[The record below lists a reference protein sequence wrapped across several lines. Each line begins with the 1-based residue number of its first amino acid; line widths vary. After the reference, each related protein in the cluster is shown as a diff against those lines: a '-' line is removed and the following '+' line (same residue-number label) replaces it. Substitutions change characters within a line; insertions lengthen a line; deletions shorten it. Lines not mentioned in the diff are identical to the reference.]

1 MIIDIPNVGQVN
13 FPDSMSEGEIN
24 AAAKKLYDESGVA
37 EKPQKSGLGA
47 AFQRG
52 AEQLVSSGQTAL
64 ESVTKGGAE
73 AARGA
78 QERGAD
84 IQRRLGEG
92 ASLERLQK
100 VYEEKGLFP
109 AAKELAGMVPTA
121 IVEQAPN
128 IGATL
133 AGAGVGALAGSAIF
147 PGVGTVIGGAL
158 GAFAPS
164 YVQQYGGNIQRQ
176 AEAQAAQGK
185 PLDISLGAAAG
196 TAAPMAALDVLG
208 TFIPLGGNMV
218 AKILGPAAG
227 KLLTTG
233 GSKAVEEGLLATITK
248 GTLTGIA
255 AEVPT
260 EVTQQMLE
268 RAQAGLSLTDKDA
281 LNEYGATAFA
291 VSLLGPIGII
301 GRVANKSQA
310 GRDLAEA
317 QRKAAE
323 SNEPQTVDIQ
333 TLQLPYDPNVQAPT
347 TYGTTPIIVNPD
359 GSTSFPSEA
368 NKFAPRV
375 TSELSARELARQNA
389 PISTAPTETT
399 ITEAFA
405 DPEDKARIE
414 AARWAEARKFSPAMQ
429 KLNKIEANKV
439 KLQAEQQAKLD
450 ATESRLSA
458 FSEGAFENG
467 VIRPPTPEQLQAER
481 AKAASF
487 NNLRTVARQVGNK
500 VEVYEGVLND
510 KGKINVKDPV
520 TGKTLTFNPNSPN
533 IVIDPTEKDIYALET
548 RGLGEDL
555 KTVDK
560 EIIKADKETKTQQSA
575 FGDWVKQN
583 PIRDSDV
590 MDILPEAVSP
600 TKKGY
605 SIKRDAKPF
614 FTKDGS
620 ALDDLAARAF
630 EAGLIT
636 QAEFE
641 STRDNGGVNAF
652 IRKLEQVYRKEP
664 VETTGNQDAF
674 AKIQALSN
682 EKDNLE
688 RELEK
693 RQQNLVEPT
702 EQEIVNRQVPFVA
715 ADQATPIT
723 LAQAEQLEP
732 VTPST
737 NISPSGE
744 TMFDVPY
751 EFSVKARQDMS
762 KIIPRLAKTLDKMG
776 LQKINI
782 NLSKN
787 LRAMIDGK
795 ITKVNGTYL
804 NRIISLCLDNP
815 NIEAT
820 LHHEAIHALKEMGLF
835 SPKEWAVLSKRAK
848 EQWID
853 KYNIK
858 TRYPDASPEV
868 QIEEAI
874 ASAFPSYMK
883 QVGQPRGLLQ
893 RIKDFVQRVGNVFR
907 GLGFNTSESV
917 FGKAATGQLTGEKIP
932 VRPTDFGISNLP
944 EVKVGNPIDTNS
956 QKFKTWFGDSI
967 FVDKNNKPLVLYH
980 GTKADITKF
989 RVSDGAF
996 GRGIYLTSDP
1006 EKASTYAKNSFGKS
1020 WQPIGPEGGNVLPLY
1035 VSMKNPKIN
1044 DTDVFKI
1051 KDANGKT
1058 MSISDAAKYITD
1070 QAKAEGYDG
1079 IILQDPYSGK
1089 ISEVVAFEPI
1099 QVKSAIG
1106 NIGEFSLNNE
1116 DILAE
1121 IPTKE
1126 KLKAPMAGVDPDYAE
1141 KLLNQFS
1148 AKKET
1153 VAERFKGL
1161 RANFSE
1167 RLITGLFD
1175 EFRAIKKYSDDAY
1188 MMARISKSIDG
1199 GLQGLLEYGQVFNDG
1214 GALNIRP
1221 GTKGLLE
1228 ILAPI
1233 GKEVDQYQI
1242 WKALSR
1248 DAALPLDKRSFDPE
1262 LLAGRDQLV
1271 KGTLDSKSRK
1281 ALYETALKEE
1291 NELNKSVLKVA
1302 LDAGVI
1308 DEYAFKRFSEDMYY
1322 IPFYRMMEDGDIAS
1336 VAKSSKLTGQYFS
1349 KELKGGMKKTNDLME
1364 NVLLNWS
1371 HILSAAMKNQA
1382 AVKTIQAAESMGA
1395 ASLAE
1400 KINGK
1405 YPSNTVK
1412 VMKDGQEVHYEIND
1426 AGLVDAISTISYLG
1440 PKSAFLD
1447 VAKGFTNALR
1457 YGVTLSP
1464 AYKVRNLIRDS
1475 IQSAAISPVG
1485 MNVFQNVIGGLAM
1498 SKQGHPTFMAAL
1510 AGGGIFEMGVA
1521 HEGNQAKLIKRLIN
1535 KGVAETSILD
1545 TSDKIKGKLQDALNY
1560 YNEIGNKF
1568 ENANRLS
1575 LYNKLR
1581 EEGKSHLEASYQA
1594 RDLMDFSMQGQFRA
1608 IKLVSSVVPFF
1619 NARLQG
1625 LYKLGR
1631 DGITP
1636 TYRVICN
1643 TVTGQPVDISDKQKA
1658 MRFATISS
1666 AVMLASMALYGM
1678 YKDDEDFKRR
1688 EEWDRDNFWWFKI
1701 GDTAY
1706 RIPKPFEIGA
1716 LGTLAER
1723 TYEQI
1728 ADDTVEGKVFFQRLN
1743 SILANN
1749 LSMNPMPQIFKPLI
1763 DLYANKD
1770 SFTGAPIESAGMQN
1784 LSAQERVTNRTS
1796 GIAIALGGVSS
1807 AASKVLTFN
1816 PDAQG
1821 ISPVQVDYAIKSYLG
1836 WAGATAVAT
1845 ADLAVEPFS
1854 EGTKVR
1860 PPIIDTV
1867 AMGFIKTEPETRSKY
1882 MTEFYQTNARVQ
1894 SALAD
1899 MRHYAEL
1906 GDSEK
1911 VQKLME
1917 EKGNDIALAKVY
1929 DKTSKEFAKIR
1940 QTIRVIEQRKD
1951 ISPED
1956 KRAEMNRLRILMS
1969 DIAAQM
1975 ESMKKSLNK

>member
-1 MIIDIPNVGQVN
+1 MAQEFTPEELGLVPTQREFSPEELGI
-13 FPDSMSEGEIN
+13 
-24 AAAKKLYDESGVA
+24 GVT

-52 AEQLVSSGQTAL
+52 AEQFGSSIQTAA
-64 ESVTKGGAE
+64 ESVTKGGEE

-78 QERGAD
+78 QARQAD

-100 VYEEKGLFP
+100 VYAEKGILP

-121 IVEQAPN
+121 IVEQVPN

-133 AGAGVGALAGSAIF
+133 AGAGAGALAGSAVF

-164 YVQQYGGNIQRQ
+164 YIQQYGGNIQRQ

-185 PLDISLGAAAG
+185 PLDINLGTAAG
-196 TAAPMAALDVLG
+196 TAVPMAGLDVLG

-218 AKILGPAAG
+218 AKILGPTAG

-268 RAQAGLSLTDKDA
+268 RAQAGLSLTDNDA
-281 LNEYGATAFA
+281 LNEYGSTAFA

-301 GRVANKSQA
+301 GRVANKAQA

-317 QRKAAE
+317 QKKAAE
-323 SNEPQTVDIQ
+323 SNEPQTVEIQ

-368 NKFAPRV
+368 NQFSPRG
-375 TSELSARELARQNA
+375 TAELSARELALQNA
-389 PISTAPTETT
+389 PISTAPKETT

-414 AARWAEARKFSPAMQ
+414 AARFEEARKFSPAMQ
-429 KLNKIEANKV
+429 KLNKMEADRTQR
-439 KLQAEQQAKLD
+439 QAEQQAKLD

-458 FSEGAFENG
+458 FTQGAFENG
-467 VIRPPTPEQLQAER
+467 VIRPLTPEQIQAER
-481 AKAASF
+481 TKKLILDQDIKTIAIDSPQGVQIYSGNMSK
-487 NNLRTVARQVGNK
+487 NGKVINVIDDLGNK
-500 VEVYEGVLND
+500 R
-510 KGKINVKDPV
+510 
-520 TGKTLTFNPNSPN
+520 TFNINRKDI
-533 IVIDPTEKDIYALET
+533 IVDPKEQDIYAIET
-548 RGLGEDL
+548 RNLGKDL

-560 EIIKADKETKTQQSA
+560 EIASAEKETKTQQSA

-641 STRDNGGVNAF
+641 STKDNGGVNAF
-652 IRKLEQVYRKEP
+652 VRKLEQVYRKEP
-664 VETTGNQDAF
+664 VETAANQDAF
-674 AKIQALSN
+674 AKIQSLSN
-682 EKDNLE
+682 EKDNLQ

-693 RQQNLVEPT
+693 RQQNLAEPT
-702 EQEIVNRQVPFVA
+702 EQEIANRQAPFVA
-715 ADQATPIT
+715 AEPATPIT
-723 LAQAEQLEP
+723 TAQAEQYEP
-732 VTPST
+732 VIPST

-744 TMFDVPY
+744 TMFEVPY

-787 LRAMIDGK
+787 LKAMIDGK

-835 SPKEWAVLSKRAK
+835 SPKEWAVLSKRAN

-853 KYNIK
+853 QYNIK
-858 TRYPDASPEV
+858 TRYPNASPEV

-893 RIKDFVQRVGNVFR
+893 RIKDFVQKVGNVFR

-917 FGKAATGQLTGEKIP
+917 FGKAATGRLTGE
-932 VRPTDFGISNLP
+932 G
-944 EVKVGNPIDTNS
+944 
-956 QKFKTWFGDSI
+956 Q
-967 FVDKNNKPLVLYH
+967 
-980 GTKADITKF
+980 
-989 RVSDGAF
+989 
-996 GRGIYLTSDP
+996 
-1006 EKASTYAKNSFGKS
+1006 
-1020 WQPIGPEGGNVLPLY
+1020 
-1035 VSMKNPKIN
+1035 
-1044 DTDVFKI
+1044 
-1051 KDANGKT
+1051 
-1058 MSISDAAKYITD
+1058 
-1070 QAKAEGYDG
+1070 
-1079 IILQDPYSGK
+1079 
-1089 ISEVVAFEPI
+1089 VAMPRTEA
-1099 QVKSAIG
+1099 V
-1106 NIGEFSLNNE
+1106 
-1116 DILAE
+1116 AE

-1126 KLKAPMAGVDPDYAE
+1126 KLKAPMAGVDPAYAE

-1153 VAERFKGL
+1153 VAERFNGL
-1161 RANFSE
+1161 KSNFSE

-1175 EFRAIKKYSDDAY
+1175 EFRAIKKFSEEAY

-1214 GALNIRP
+1214 GALNIKP

-1242 WKALSR
+1242 WKALNR
-1248 DAALPLDKRSFDPE
+1248 DAALPLEKRSFTPE
-1262 LLAGRDQLV
+1262 LLAGRDQLS
-1271 KGTLDSKSRK
+1271 KGTLDGKSRK

-1291 NELNKSVLKVA
+1291 NELNKSVIKVA

-1308 DEYAFKRFSEDMYY
+1308 DQAGFNKFSNDLYY
-1322 IPFYRMMEDGDIAS
+1322 IPFYKIMEDGDVAS
-1336 VAKSSKLTGQYFS
+1336 VSKSSKLTGQYFS

-1412 VMKDGQEVHYEIND
+1412 VMKDGQEVHYEVND

-1475 IQSAAISPVG
+1475 IQSAAISPLSAN
-1485 MNVFQNVIGGLAM
+1485 MFSNVFKGLAM
-1498 SKQGHPTFMAAL
+1498 SKEGHPTFMAAL
-1510 AGGGIFEMGVA
+1510 AGGGIFEMGTA
-1521 HEGNQAKLIKRLIN
+1521 HEGNQSKLIKRLID
-1535 KGVAETSILD
+1535 KGVSETSILD
-1545 TSDKIKGKLQDALNY
+1545 TSGKIKGKLQDALDY

-1568 ENANRLS
+1568 ENANRLA
-1575 LYNKLR
+1575 LYDKLMK
-1581 EEGKSHLEASYQA
+1581 EGKSHLEAAYQS

-1608 IKLVSSVVPFF
+1608 IKLVASVVPFF

-1631 DGITP
+1631 DGVTP

-1643 TVTGQPVDISDKQKA
+1643 TVTGKPVEISDKQKA
-1658 MRFATISS
+1658 MRFTTISS

-1678 YKDDEDFKRR
+1678 YKDDEEFKRR
-1688 EEWDRDNFWWFKI
+1688 EDWDRDNFWWFKI
-1701 GDTAY
+1701 DDTAY

-1716 LGTLAER
+1716 LGTIAER
-1723 TYEQI
+1723 TYEQV

-1845 ADLAVEPFS
+1845 ADLAVQPFS

-1860 PPIIDTV
+1860 PPVIDIV
-1867 AMGFIKTEPETRSKY
+1867 AMGFIKTEPETQSKY

-1894 SALAD
+1894 SAMAD

-1911 VQKLME
+1911 VQKIME

-1940 QTIRVIEQRKD
+1940 QAIRVIEQMKD

-1975 ESMKKSLNK
+1975 ESMKKSLSK

>member
-13 FPDSMSEGEIN
+13 FPDSMSESEII
-24 AAAKKLYDESGVA
+24 AAAQKLYDESGVA

-47 AFQRG
+47 ALQRG

-64 ESVTKGGAE
+64 ESVTKGGEE

-78 QERGAD
+78 QARQAD

-100 VYEEKGLFP
+100 VYEEKGIFP

-133 AGAGVGALAGSAIF
+133 AGAGAGALAGSAVF

-164 YVQQYGGNIQRQ
+164 YIQQYGGNIQRQ

-185 PLDISLGAAAG
+185 PLDINLGAAAG
-196 TAAPMAALDVLG
+196 TAVPMAGLDVLG

-218 AKILGPAAG
+218 AKILGPTAG

-301 GRVANKSQA
+301 GRVSNKAQA

-317 QRKAAE
+317 QKKAAE
-323 SNEPQTVDIQ
+323 SNEPQTVEIQ

-368 NKFAPRV
+368 NQFAPRG
-375 TSELSARELARQNA
+375 TAELSARELALQNV
-389 PISTAPTETT
+389 PVSTVPKETT

-414 AARWAEARKFSPAMQ
+414 AARWEEARKFSPAMQ
-429 KLNKIEANKV
+429 KLNKMEADKA
-439 KLQAEQQAKLD
+439 KRQTEQQARED
-450 ATESRLSA
+450 AKESKLSA
-458 FSEGAFENG
+458 FTQGAFENG
-467 VIRPPTPEQLQAER
+467 VILPPTPEQLQLER
-481 AKAASF
+481 AKKLILDQDIKTIAIDSPQG
-487 NNLRTVARQVGNK
+487 VQIYSGNMTK
-500 VEVYEGVLND
+500 N
-510 KGKINVKDPV
+510 GKFINVIDDS
-520 TGKTLTFNPNSPN
+520 GKKLTFNINRKDI
-533 IVIDPTEKDIYALET
+533 IVDPKEQDIYAIET
-548 RGLGEDL
+548 RNIGKDL

-560 EIIKADKETKTQQSA
+560 EIASAEKETKTQQSA

-583 PIRDSDV
+583 PIKDSDV

-605 SIKRDAKPF
+605 SIKKDAKPF

-641 STRDNGGVNAF
+641 STKDNGGVNAF
-652 IRKLEQVYRKEP
+652 VRKLEQVYRKEP
-664 VETTGNQDAF
+664 VETAGNQDAF

-693 RQQNLVEPT
+693 RQQNLAEPT
-702 EQEIVNRQVPFVA
+702 EQEIANRQAPFVA
-715 ADQATPIT
+715 AEPATPIT
-723 LAQAEQLEP
+723 TAQAEQYEP
-732 VTPST
+732 VIPST
-737 NISPSGE
+737 NISPSGK
-744 TMFDVPY
+744 TMFEAAAPKQIKITEEDKRIESDLKGKSLLEVSNWAIKNAPNN
-751 EFSVKARQDMS
+751 FAKAIAGMVDKRIQQMSNRGVKLDFDIQS
-762 KIIPRLAKTLDKMG
+762 GNSRLAKMYNAKGMAEFKFGKKGEDTSAKITLNGAATLDNQNGYPPGTNYVTILHELLHVATKGQLFLRTKNDPLVVQLNDLRNQVVKYFNERVKEKDLTPFMERIYKNEINAIKNIDELVSWG
-776 LQKINI
+776 LTDRDMQEF
-782 NLSKN
+782 LS
-787 LRAMIDGK
+787 
-795 ITKVNGTYL
+795 
-804 NRIISLCLDNP
+804 
-815 NIEAT
+815 E
-820 LHHEAIHALKEMGLF
+820 
-835 SPKEWAVLSKRAK
+835 
-848 EQWID
+848 
-853 KYNIK
+853 IK
-858 TRYPDASPEV
+858 
-868 QIEEAI
+868 
-874 ASAFPSYMK
+874 
-883 QVGQPRGLLQ
+883 
-893 RIKDFVQRVGNVFR
+893 VGNKTI
-907 GLGFNTSESV
+907 FNKFVDLIRQIIGIAKNFETALDRLVTTSES
-917 FGKAATGQLTGEKIP
+917 
-932 VRPTDFGISNLP
+932 
-944 EVKVGNPIDTNS
+944 
-956 QKFKTWFGDSI
+956 
-967 FVDKNNKPLVLYH
+967 
-980 GTKADITKF
+980 
-989 RVSDGAF
+989 
-996 GRGIYLTSDP
+996 
-1006 EKASTYAKNSFGKS
+1006 
-1020 WQPIGPEGGNVLPLY
+1020 
-1035 VSMKNPKIN
+1035 
-1044 DTDVFKI
+1044 
-1051 KDANGKT
+1051 
-1058 MSISDAAKYITD
+1058 
-1070 QAKAEGYDG
+1070 
-1079 IILQDPYSGK
+1079 IL
-1089 ISEVVAFEPI
+1089 
-1099 QVKSAIG
+1099 
-1106 NIGEFSLNNE
+1106 NE
-1116 DILAE
+1116 DIETIAGRLDSQNYSFGIKGVAKPFTGE
-1121 IPTKE
+1121 QQTLFQQSTKE
-1126 KLKAPMAGVDPDYAE
+1126 RLKAPMQGVDPAYAE

-1153 VAERFKGL
+1153 VAERFNGL

-1175 EFRAIKKYSDDAY
+1175 EFRAIKKYSDNAY

-1214 GALNIRP
+1214 GALNIKP

-1242 WKALSR
+1242 WKALNR
-1248 DAALPLDKRSFDPE
+1248 DAALPLEKRSFTPE
-1262 LLAGRDQLV
+1262 LLAGKDQLAQ
-1271 KGTLDSKSRK
+1271 GTLDGKSRK

-1308 DEYAFKRFSEDMYY
+1308 DKYAFKRFSDDMYY
-1322 IPFYRMMEDGDIAS
+1322 IPFYKIMEDGDVAS
-1336 VAKSSKLTGQYFS
+1336 VSKSSKLTGQYFS

-1395 ASLAE
+1395 ANLAE

-1485 MNVFQNVIGGLAM
+1485 MNVFQNVMGGLAM
-1498 SKQGHPTFMAAL
+1498 SKEGHPTFMAAL
-1510 AGGGIFEMGVA
+1510 AGGGIFEMGTA
-1521 HEGNQAKLIKRLIN
+1521 HEGNQSKLIKRLID

-1545 TSDKIKGKLQDALNY
+1545 TTGKIKGKLQDALDY

-1575 LYNKLR
+1575 LYNKLK

-1608 IKLVSSVVPFF
+1608 IKLVASVVPFF

-1643 TVTGQPVDISDKQKA
+1643 ATTGAELQIGDKQKA

-1688 EEWDRDNFWWFKI
+1688 EDWDRDNFWWFKI

-1716 LGTLAER
+1716 LGTIAER

-1845 ADLAVEPFS
+1845 ADLAVQPFS

-1860 PPIIDTV
+1860 PPVIDIV
-1867 AMGFIKTEPETRSKY
+1867 AMGFIKTEPETQSKY

-1894 SALAD
+1894 SAMAD

-1911 VQKLME
+1911 VQKIME

-1940 QTIRVIEQRKD
+1940 QAIRVIEQMKD

>member
-1 MIIDIPNVGQVN
+1 MAQEFTPEELGLVPAQREFSPEELGI
-13 FPDSMSEGEIN
+13 
-24 AAAKKLYDESGVA
+24 GVA

-47 AFQRG
+47 ALQRG
-52 AEQLVSSGQTAL
+52 TEQFGSSIQAAY
-64 ESVTKGGAE
+64 EAATKGDTE
-73 AARGA
+73 AALRA
-78 QERGAD
+78 QARQAD
-84 IQRRLGEG
+84 IQRRLGTG
-92 ASLERLQK
+92 ASLERVLEAYDKQ
-100 VYEEKGLFP
+100 GLL
-109 AAKELAGMVPTA
+109 AATKEVASQAPSA
-121 IVEQAPN
+121 IVEQLPN
-128 IGATL
+128 LGTTVASSL
-133 AGAGVGALAGSAIF
+133 A
-147 PGVGTVIGGAL
+147 
-158 GAFAPS
+158 
-164 YVQQYGGNIQRQ
+164 
-176 AEAQAAQGK
+176 
-185 PLDISLGAAAG
+185 GAAAG
-196 TAAPMAALDVLG
+196 TAILPGVGTIIGGLGGAFLPSLAQQYSGAIQRQAEVQQAEGKPVDISSTKALAASVPGALLDTAS
-208 TFIPLGGNMV
+208 TFIPLGGKLATKV
-218 AKILGPAAG
+218 FGPAVG
-227 KLLTTG
+227 KLLGAGAGAAAEKLAKESLLTTI
-233 GSKAVEEGLLATITK
+233 AK
-248 GTLTGIA
+248 GTAVGMA
-255 AEVPT
+255 AEIPT

-268 RAQAGLSLTDKDA
+268 RAQAGLSITDDDA
-281 LNEYGATAFA
+281 LKEYGETAFA

-301 GRVANKSQA
+301 GRVSNKSQA
-310 GRDLAEA
+310 GRDLA
-317 QRKAAE
+317 QTQKLAAE
-323 SNEPQTVDIQ
+323 TNQPQEVNITVTDSEEPQTLYVSPTGEIANSLESLKEAAQ
-333 TLQLPYDPNVQAPT
+333 FKQYYEQQVANKQEESRIAAIPAEPVRSPEQNVAYVDPNKGLQYYTGVPNKT
-347 TYGTTPIIVNPD
+347 
-359 GSTSFPSEA
+359 GSGIKLFDDAGAFVKEVKSN
-368 NKFAPRV
+368 NKSIAI
-375 TSELSARELARQNA
+375 N
-389 PISTAPTETT
+389 PTET
-399 ITEAFA
+399 
-405 DPEDKARIE
+405 
-414 AARWAEARKFSPAMQ
+414 
-429 KLNKIEANKV
+429 
-439 KLQAEQQAKLD
+439 
-450 ATESRLSA
+450 
-458 FSEGAFENG
+458 
-467 VIRPPTPEQLQAER
+467 
-481 AKAASF
+481 
-487 NNLRTVARQVGNK
+487 
-500 VEVYEGVLND
+500 EVQN
-510 KGKINVKDPV
+510 
-520 TGKTLTFNPNSPN
+520 
-533 IVIDPTEKDIYALET
+533 
-548 RGLGEDL
+548 L
-555 KTVDK
+555 KTKEYQYDVNRLGKELDLAK
-560 EIIKADKETKTQQSA
+560 TQFVQDSDSFTRFLKAHPLKSTLYGEIIAKVPNKNIALTKEKAKGFFINSQE
-575 FGDWVKQN
+575 
-583 PIRDSDV
+583 
-590 MDILPEAVSP
+590 
-600 TKKGY
+600 KGY
-605 SIKRDAKPF
+605 
-614 FTKDGS
+614 
-620 ALDDLAARAF
+620 ALDDLARIAA
-630 EAGLIT
+630 EAGLMT
-636 QAEFE
+636 EE
-641 STRDNGGVNAF
+641 ELNDPTDNGGVNAL
-652 IRKLEQVYRKEP
+652 IDKIKQAYDPKEYGP
-664 VETTGNQDAF
+664 VSTPLSADSESKYNSILDAYTRADQRLQDHMETV
-674 AKIQALSN
+674 
-682 EKDNLE
+682 
-688 RELEK
+688 
-693 RQQNLVEPT
+693 QQQKAAIPT
-702 EQEIVNRQVPFVA
+702 EEQITATQPEFVA
-715 ADQATPIT
+715 PAPATPIT
-723 LAQAEQLEP
+723 PVQAEQLEP
-732 VTPST
+732 ITPST
-737 NISPSGE
+737 NISPEGNLRFE
-744 TMFDVPY
+744 VPY

-787 LRAMIDGK
+787 LKAMIDGK

-835 SPKEWAVLSKRAK
+835 SPKEWAVLSKRAN

-853 KYNIK
+853 QYNIK
-858 TRYPDASPEV
+858 TRYPNASPEV

-883 QVGQPRGLLQ
+883 QVGQARGLLQ
-893 RIKDFVQRVGNVFR
+893 RIKDFVQKVGNVLR
-907 GLGFNTSESV
+907 GLGYQTSDMVFNRTPEAV
-917 FGKAATGQLTGEKIP
+917 FEKARTAQLTGE
-932 VRPTDFGISNLP
+932 GAAAAGQL
-944 EVKVGNPIDTNS
+944 
-956 QKFKTWFGDSI
+956 
-967 FVDKNNKPLVLYH
+967 
-980 GTKADITKF
+980 KADTGLQPVVSNDPDEKYGKQADFDNGNAYVKYFLDGNGKIHVTDINAENSTNISGRQILQWIKDTYNKSILVDEVDPPAAKF
-989 RVSDGAF
+989 WDKMQKEGLIDDWSHQIY
-996 GRGIYLTSDP
+996 RGKLSPFETTSD
-1006 EKASTYAKNSFGKS
+1006 
-1020 WQPIGPEGGNVLPLY
+1020 IR
-1035 VSMKNPKIN
+1035 
-1044 DTDVFKI
+1044 
-1051 KDANGKT
+1051 
-1058 MSISDAAKYITD
+1058 
-1070 QAKAEGYDG
+1070 AEV
-1079 IILQDPYSGK
+1079 PSRK
-1089 ISEVVAFEPI
+1089 
-1099 QVKSAIG
+1099 
-1106 NIGEFSLNNE
+1106 
-1116 DILAE
+1116 
-1121 IPTKE
+1121 
-1126 KLKAPMAGVDPDYAE
+1126 KLKAPMADVDPAYAE

-1153 VAERFKGL
+1153 VAERFNGL

-1175 EFRAIKKYSDDAY
+1175 EFRSIKRFSEEAY

-1214 GALNIRP
+1214 GALNIKP
-1221 GTKGLLE
+1221 GTKGLLD

-1248 DAALPLDKRSFDPE
+1248 DAAMPLDKRSFDPE
-1262 LLAGRDQLV
+1262 LLAGKDQLV
-1271 KGTLDSKSRK
+1271 KGTLDGKSRK

-1308 DEYAFKRFSEDMYY
+1308 DKTGFDKFSKDLYY
-1322 IPFYRMMEDGDIAS
+1322 IPFYKMMEDGDIAS
-1336 VAKSSKLTGQYFS
+1336 VSKSSKLTGQYFS

-1382 AVKTIQAAESMGA
+1382 AVKTIDSAEKMGA
-1395 ASLAE
+1395 ASLAQ

-1498 SKQGHPTFMAAL
+1498 SKEGHPTFMAAL
-1510 AGGGIFEMGVA
+1510 AGGGIFEMGTA

-1545 TSDKIKGKLQDALNY
+1545 TSGKIKGKLQDALNY

-1575 LYNKLR
+1575 LYNKLK

-1608 IKLVSSVVPFF
+1608 IKLVASVVPFF

-1643 TVTGQPVDISDKQKA
+1643 ATTGAELQIGDKQKA

-1749 LSMNPMPQIFKPLI
+1749 LSMNPMPQVFKPLI

-1770 SFTGAPIESAGMQN
+1770 SFTGAPIESAGMEN
-1784 LSAQERVTNRTS
+1784 LSKQERVTNKTS

-1807 AASKVLTFN
+1807 AASKILTFN
-1816 PDAQG
+1816 PDAEG
-1821 ISPVQVDYAIKSYLG
+1821 ISPIQIDYAIKSYLG

-1845 ADLAVEPFS
+1845 ADLAVEPFT

-1894 SALAD
+1894 SAMAD
-1899 MRHYAEL
+1899 MRHYAAL
-1906 GDSEK
+1906 GESEK
-1911 VQKLME
+1911 VQKIIE
-1917 EKGNDIALAKVY
+1917 DKGDDIALAKLY

-1940 QTIRVIEQRKD
+1940 QAIRTIEQMKD

-1975 ESMKKSLNK
+1975 ESMKKSLSK

>member
-1 MIIDIPNVGQVN
+1 MAQEFTPEELGLVPAQREFSPEELGI
-13 FPDSMSEGEIN
+13 
-24 AAAKKLYDESGVA
+24 GVA

-47 AFQRG
+47 ALQRG
-52 AEQLVSSGQTAL
+52 TEQFGSSIQAAY
-64 ESVTKGGAE
+64 EAATKGDTE
-73 AARGA
+73 AALRA
-78 QERGAD
+78 QARQAD
-84 IQRRLGEG
+84 IQRRLGTG
-92 ASLERLQK
+92 ASLERVLEAYDKQ
-100 VYEEKGLFP
+100 GLL
-109 AAKELAGMVPTA
+109 AATKEVASQAPSA
-121 IVEQAPN
+121 IVEQLPN
-128 IGATL
+128 LGTTVASSL
-133 AGAGVGALAGSAIF
+133 A
-147 PGVGTVIGGAL
+147 
-158 GAFAPS
+158 
-164 YVQQYGGNIQRQ
+164 
-176 AEAQAAQGK
+176 
-185 PLDISLGAAAG
+185 GAAAG
-196 TAAPMAALDVLG
+196 TAILPGVGTIIGGLGGAFLPSLAQQYSGAIQRQAEVQQAEGKPVDISSTKALAASVPGALLDTAS
-208 TFIPLGGNMV
+208 TFIPLGGKLATKV
-218 AKILGPAAG
+218 FGPAVG
-227 KLLTTG
+227 KLLGAGAGAAAEKLAKESLLTTI
-233 GSKAVEEGLLATITK
+233 AK
-248 GTLTGIA
+248 GTAVGMA
-255 AEVPT
+255 AEIPT

-268 RAQAGLSLTDKDA
+268 RAQAGLSITDDDA
-281 LNEYGATAFA
+281 LKEYGETAFA

-301 GRVANKSQA
+301 GRVSNKSQA
-310 GRDLAEA
+310 GRDLA
-317 QRKAAE
+317 QTQKLAAE
-323 SNEPQTVDIQ
+323 TNQPQEVNITVTDSEEPQTLYV
-333 TLQLPYDPNVQAPT
+333 APT
-347 TYGTTPIIVNPD
+347 GEIANSLESLKEAAQFKQYYEQQV
-359 GSTSFPSEA
+359 A
-368 NKFAPRV
+368 NKQEESRIAAIPAEPVR
-375 TSELSARELARQNA
+375 SPEQNVA
-389 PISTAPTETT
+389 YVDPDKGLQYYTGVPNKTGSGIKLFDDAGAFVKEVKSNNKSIAINPTET
-399 ITEAFA
+399 
-405 DPEDKARIE
+405 
-414 AARWAEARKFSPAMQ
+414 
-429 KLNKIEANKV
+429 
-439 KLQAEQQAKLD
+439 
-450 ATESRLSA
+450 
-458 FSEGAFENG
+458 
-467 VIRPPTPEQLQAER
+467 
-481 AKAASF
+481 
-487 NNLRTVARQVGNK
+487 
-500 VEVYEGVLND
+500 EVQN
-510 KGKINVKDPV
+510 
-520 TGKTLTFNPNSPN
+520 
-533 IVIDPTEKDIYALET
+533 
-548 RGLGEDL
+548 L
-555 KTVDK
+555 KTKEYQYDVNRLGKELDLAK
-560 EIIKADKETKTQQSA
+560 TQFVQDSDSFTRFLKTHPLKSTLYGEIIAKVPNKNIALTKEKAKGFFINSQE
-575 FGDWVKQN
+575 
-583 PIRDSDV
+583 
-590 MDILPEAVSP
+590 
-600 TKKGY
+600 KGY
-605 SIKRDAKPF
+605 
-614 FTKDGS
+614 
-620 ALDDLAARAF
+620 ALDDLARIAA
-630 EAGLIT
+630 EAGLMT
-636 QAEFE
+636 EE
-641 STRDNGGVNAF
+641 ELNDPTDNGGVNAL
-652 IRKLEQVYRKEP
+652 IDKIKQAYDPKEYGP
-664 VETTGNQDAF
+664 VSTPLSADSESKYNSILDAYTRADQRLQDHMETV
-674 AKIQALSN
+674 
-682 EKDNLE
+682 
-688 RELEK
+688 
-693 RQQNLVEPT
+693 QQQKTVIPT
-702 EQEIVNRQVPFVA
+702 EEQITATQPEFVA
-715 ADQATPIT
+715 PELATPIT
-723 LAQAEQLEP
+723 PAQAEQYEP

-737 NISPSGE
+737 NISPEGDLRFE
-744 TMFDVPY
+744 VPY

-787 LRAMIDGK
+787 LKAMIDGK

-835 SPKEWAVLSKRAK
+835 SPKEWAVLSKRAN

-853 KYNIK
+853 QYNIK
-858 TRYPDASPEV
+858 TRYPNASPEV

-883 QVGQPRGLLQ
+883 QVGQARGLLQ
-893 RIKDFVQRVGNVFR
+893 RIKDFVQKVGNVLR
-907 GLGFNTSESV
+907 GLGYQTSDMVFNRTPEAV
-917 FGKAATGQLTGEKIP
+917 FEKARTAKLTGE
-932 VRPTDFGISNLP
+932 
-944 EVKVGNPIDTNS
+944 
-956 QKFKTWFGDSI
+956 
-967 FVDKNNKPLVLYH
+967 
-980 GTKADITKF
+980 
-989 RVSDGAF
+989 
-996 GRGIYLTSDP
+996 
-1006 EKASTYAKNSFGKS
+1006 GKETT
-1020 WQPIGPEGGNVLPLY
+1020 PRTEAV
-1035 VSMKNPKIN
+1035 
-1044 DTDVFKI
+1044 
-1051 KDANGKT
+1051 
-1058 MSISDAAKYITD
+1058 
-1070 QAKAEGYDG
+1070 
-1079 IILQDPYSGK
+1079 
-1089 ISEVVAFEPI
+1089 
-1099 QVKSAIG
+1099 
-1106 NIGEFSLNNE
+1106 
-1116 DILAE
+1116 AE

-1126 KLKAPMAGVDPDYAE
+1126 KLKAPMAGVDPAYAE

-1153 VAERFKGL
+1153 VAERFNGL
-1161 RANFSE
+1161 KANFSE

-1175 EFRAIKKYSDDAY
+1175 EFRSIKRFSEEAY

-1221 GTKGLLE
+1221 RTKGLLD

-1248 DAALPLDKRSFDPE
+1248 DAAMPLDKRSFDPE
-1262 LLAGRDQLV
+1262 LLAGKDQLV
-1271 KGTLDSKSRK
+1271 KGTLDGKSRK

-1308 DEYAFKRFSEDMYY
+1308 DKTGFDKFSKDLYY
-1322 IPFYRMMEDGDIAS
+1322 IPFYKMMEDGDIAS
-1336 VAKSSKLTGQYFS
+1336 VSKSSKLTGQYFS

-1382 AVKTIQAAESMGA
+1382 AVKTIDSAEKMGA
-1395 ASLAE
+1395 ASLAQ

-1498 SKQGHPTFMAAL
+1498 SKEGHPTFMAAL
-1510 AGGGIFEMGVA
+1510 AGGGIFEMGTA

-1545 TSDKIKGKLQDALNY
+1545 TSGKIKGKLQDALNY

-1575 LYNKLR
+1575 LYNKLK

-1608 IKLVSSVVPFF
+1608 IKLVASVVPFF

-1643 TVTGQPVDISDKQKA
+1643 ATTGAELQIGDKQKA

-1749 LSMNPMPQIFKPLI
+1749 LSMNPMPQVFKPLI

-1770 SFTGAPIESAGMQN
+1770 SFTGAPIESAGMEN
-1784 LSAQERVTNRTS
+1784 LSKQERVTNKTS

-1807 AASKVLTFN
+1807 AASKILTFN
-1816 PDAQG
+1816 PDAEG
-1821 ISPVQVDYAIKSYLG
+1821 ISPIQIDYAIKSYLG

-1845 ADLAVEPFS
+1845 ADLAVEPFT

-1894 SALAD
+1894 SAMAD
-1899 MRHYAEL
+1899 MRHYAAL
-1906 GDSEK
+1906 GESEK
-1911 VQKLME
+1911 VQKIIE
-1917 EKGNDIALAKVY
+1917 DKGDDIALAKLY

-1940 QTIRVIEQRKD
+1940 QAIRTIEQMKD

>member
-47 AFQRG
+47 ALQRG

-64 ESVTKGGAE
+64 ESVTKGGEE

-78 QERGAD
+78 QARQAD

-100 VYEEKGLFP
+100 VYEEKGIFP

-133 AGAGVGALAGSAIF
+133 AGAGAGALAGSAVF

-164 YVQQYGGNIQRQ
+164 YIQQYGGNIQRQ

-185 PLDISLGAAAG
+185 PLDINLGAAAG
-196 TAAPMAALDVLG
+196 TAVPMAGLDVLG

-218 AKILGPAAG
+218 AKILGPTAG

-268 RAQAGLSLTDKDA
+268 RAQAGLSLTDNDA
-281 LNEYGATAFA
+281 LNEYGSTAFA

-301 GRVANKSQA
+301 GRVANKAQA

-317 QRKAAE
+317 QKKAAE
-323 SNEPQTVDIQ
+323 SNQPQTVEIQ

-368 NKFAPRV
+368 NQFAPRG
-375 TSELSARELARQNA
+375 TAELSARELALQNA
-389 PISTAPTETT
+389 PISTAPKETT

-414 AARWAEARKFSPAMQ
+414 AARFAEARKFSPAMQ
-429 KLNKIEANKV
+429 KLNKMEADRTQR
-439 KLQAEQQAKLD
+439 QAEQQAKLD

-458 FSEGAFENG
+458 FTQGAFENG
-467 VIRPPTPEQLQAER
+467 VIRPLTPEQIQAER
-481 AKAASF
+481 TKKLILDQDIKTIAIDSPQG
-487 NNLRTVARQVGNK
+487 VQIYSGNMTK
-500 VEVYEGVLND
+500 N
-510 KGKINVKDPV
+510 GKFINVIDDS
-520 TGKTLTFNPNSPN
+520 GKKLTFNINRKDI
-533 IVIDPTEKDIYALET
+533 IVDPKEQDIYAIET
-548 RGLGEDL
+548 RNLGKDL

-560 EIIKADKETKTQQSA
+560 EIASAEKETKTQQSA

-641 STRDNGGVNAF
+641 STKDNGGVNAF
-652 IRKLEQVYRKEP
+652 VRKLEQVYRKEP
-664 VETTGNQDAF
+664 VETAGNQDAF
-674 AKIQALSN
+674 AKIQSLNN
-682 EKDNLE
+682 EKDNLQ

-693 RQQNLVEPT
+693 RQQNLAEPT
-702 EQEIVNRQVPFVA
+702 EQEIANRQAPFVA
-715 ADQATPIT
+715 AEPATPIT
-723 LAQAEQLEP
+723 TAQAEQYEP

-744 TMFDVPY
+744 TMFEVPY

-787 LRAMIDGK
+787 LKAMIDGK

-835 SPKEWAVLSKRAK
+835 SPKEWAVLSKRAN

-853 KYNIK
+853 QYNIK
-858 TRYPDASPEV
+858 TRYPNASPEV

-893 RIKDFVQRVGNVFR
+893 RIKDFVQKVGNVFR

-917 FGKAATGQLTGEKIP
+917 FGKAATGRLTGE
-932 VRPTDFGISNLP
+932 G
-944 EVKVGNPIDTNS
+944 
-956 QKFKTWFGDSI
+956 Q
-967 FVDKNNKPLVLYH
+967 
-980 GTKADITKF
+980 
-989 RVSDGAF
+989 
-996 GRGIYLTSDP
+996 
-1006 EKASTYAKNSFGKS
+1006 
-1020 WQPIGPEGGNVLPLY
+1020 
-1035 VSMKNPKIN
+1035 
-1044 DTDVFKI
+1044 
-1051 KDANGKT
+1051 
-1058 MSISDAAKYITD
+1058 
-1070 QAKAEGYDG
+1070 
-1079 IILQDPYSGK
+1079 
-1089 ISEVVAFEPI
+1089 VAMPRTEA
-1099 QVKSAIG
+1099 V
-1106 NIGEFSLNNE
+1106 
-1116 DILAE
+1116 AE

-1126 KLKAPMAGVDPDYAE
+1126 KLKAPMAGVDPAYAE

-1153 VAERFKGL
+1153 VAERFNGL
-1161 RANFSE
+1161 KSNFSE

-1175 EFRAIKKYSDDAY
+1175 EFRAIKKFSEEAY

-1214 GALNIRP
+1214 GALNIKP

-1242 WKALSR
+1242 WKALNR
-1248 DAALPLDKRSFDPE
+1248 DAALPLEKRSFTPE
-1262 LLAGRDQLV
+1262 LLAGKDQLAQ
-1271 KGTLDSKSRK
+1271 GTLDGKSRK

-1308 DEYAFKRFSEDMYY
+1308 DKYAFKRFSDDMYY
-1322 IPFYRMMEDGDIAS
+1322 IPFYKIMEDGDVAS
-1336 VAKSSKLTGQYFS
+1336 VSKSSKLTGQYFS

-1395 ASLAE
+1395 ANLAE

-1498 SKQGHPTFMAAL
+1498 SKEGHPTFMAAL
-1510 AGGGIFEMGVA
+1510 AGGGIFEMGTA
-1521 HEGNQAKLIKRLIN
+1521 HEGNQSKLIKRLIG

-1545 TSDKIKGKLQDALNY
+1545 TTGKIKGKLQDALNY

-1575 LYNKLR
+1575 LYNKLK

-1608 IKLVSSVVPFF
+1608 IKLVASVVPFF

-1643 TVTGQPVDISDKQKA
+1643 ATTGAELQIGDKQKA

-1688 EEWDRDNFWWFKI
+1688 EDWDRDNFWWFKI

-1716 LGTLAER
+1716 LGTIAER

-1845 ADLAVEPFS
+1845 ADLAVQPFS

-1860 PPIIDTV
+1860 PPVIDIV
-1867 AMGFIKTEPETRSKY
+1867 AMGFIKTEPETQSKY

-1894 SALAD
+1894 SAMAD

-1911 VQKLME
+1911 VQKIME

-1940 QTIRVIEQRKD
+1940 QAIRVIEQMKD